1 MANSS
6 SKDSSNR
13 WKTRAH
19 ARHDTVDPNQI
30 FFFFTAGT
38 RNYPS
43 RTFVKKNVGD
53 IFEKKSENSWYWN
66 GNVIFVRAIRE
77 EHPLGAEDGEQLTV
91 AEGGGSGST
100 VVSLLDASTRAALPT
115 RQVEEVPLS
124 LPSPTQHIQVVEGR
138 RKKKHEQ
145 KEMGEAEPETSAVVA
160 PLQVFLSSTPPQQQQ
175 TRTRKTIVFF
185 CFVFFSKSA
194 RWLCLHNI

>member
-1 MANSS
+1 MTMPWRIAVQ
-6 SKDSSNR
+6 
-13 WKTRAH
+13 KTVRIVEKQEH
-19 ARHDTVDPNQI
+19 THDTTLSTPI
-30 FFFFTAGT
+30 KSFFFYCGHSKLSITDFC
-38 RNYPS
+38 
-43 RTFVKKNVGD
+43 KKKCRRY
-53 IFEKKSENSWYWN
+53 FRKKKWKLLILKRKC
-66 GNVIFVRAIRE
+66 VFVRAIRE

-185 CFVFFSKSA
+185 SKSA